1 MDDQKNK
8 KKTLTIST
16 SVTKKIDL
24 SSLSSDGKKTFAI
37 EKKTPFRSSR
47 ENKSSS
53 GTGTFKKPEVI
64 KKNVVRKFVEQQAT
78 KNFVKKDEKGAQKAK
93 LKLKDP
99 LSAKRDFKLTV
110 SRAMN
115 VEEIEIKQ
123 RSLASVK
130 RSRLKDKKTENSDD
144 KKEIKKVIKEVNIP
158 EQITIQELSNRMAER
173 SAEVIKFLLNMKVA
187 ATINHVIDKDTA
199 EYIVKEFGHTPI
211 VESSPNLEIKKKKN
225 LLEGKIKNRPPVVT
239 IMGHVDHGKTSLL
252 DALRDANVVS
262 GEHGGITQHIGAYQ
276 VKTEKNQ
283 TITFIDTP
291 GHAAFTEMRARGSK
305 ITDIVVL
312 VVAANDGIM
321 PQTIEAIQH
330 SKAAKVPI
338 IVAINKC
345 DLPDKN
351 ITKIK
356 NDLMKY
362 ELIAEDF
369 SGDTLFVEVSATQKT
384 NLDKLKESILL
395 QSEILDLSASFSG
408 SAAGVV
414 IESKIDKGKGPVSTV
429 LITNGILKRADHFV
443 CGNTYG
449 KIRAMINHEGKIIN
463 EAQPS
468 MPVEILGMNESA
480 FAGAEFTVTDNEE
493 KAKEIAEFNRSSS
506 GNIKKVVK
514 DKASIFESLSSKE
527 ELNIIIKSDVQ
538 GSSEAL
544 KSSINKIEH
553 PEVKANIIL
562 SDIGM
567 INESDVSLAKA
578 SNAILIGFNVKP
590 NNQAKKLA
598 EQQHV
603 EIKYFNIIYEVLE
616 LIEKGLSGLL
626 EPEVKETVIG
636 TAEILK
642 VFKVSDA
649 GKIAGSKVT
658 EGEITNKARARLI
671 RDGAVVYTGEIL
683 SIFREKNQVKEVKN
697 GVECGISLKDFID
710 FKEKDIIEA
719 YLSENIDRQI

>member
-1 MDDQKNK
+1 MEDQKNK
-8 KKTLTIST
+8 KKTLTLST
-16 SVTKKIDL
+16 NVTKKIDL
-24 SSLSSDGKKTFAI
+24 SSLSSDGKKTFSI
-37 EKKTPFRSSR
+37 EKKIPFRSTR
-47 ENKSSS
+47 DNKSNLGSS
-53 GTGTFKKPEVI
+53 AFKKPTTI

-78 KNFVKKDEKGAQKAK
+78 KNFVKKIEKGAQKAK
-93 LKLKDP
+93 LKLDP

-130 RSRLKDKKTENSDD
+130 RSRLKDKRVENSDD
-144 KKEIKKVIKEVNIP
+144 KREIKKVIKEVNVP

-173 SAEVIKFLLNMKVA
+173 SADVIKFLFNMKVV

-211 VESSPNLEIKKKKN
+211 VESFPNIAVKKKKN
-225 LLEGKIKNRPPVVT
+225 QLEGKIENRPPVVT

-262 GEHGGITQHIGAYQ
+262 NEHGGITQHIGAYQ
-276 VKTEKNQ
+276 VKTGKNQ

-305 ITDIVVL
+305 ITDIVIL

-356 NDLMKY
+356 NELMKY

-369 SGDTLFVEVSATQKT
+369 SGDTLFVEVSATQKI
-384 NLDKLKESILL
+384 NLDKLKENILL

-408 SAAGVV
+408 PATGVV

-429 LITNGILKRADHFV
+429 LISNGLLKKADYFV

-449 KIRAMINHEGKIIN
+449 KIRAMINHEGKIVN
-463 EAQPS
+463 EAPPS
-468 MPVEILGMNESA
+468 MPVEILGMNESV
-480 FAGAEFTVTDNEE
+480 FAGAEFAVTENEE
-493 KAKEIAEFNRSSS
+493 KAKEIAEFNKSNSST
-506 GNIKKVVK
+506 IKKVVK
-514 DKASIFESLSSKE
+514 DKTSIFENLNNKE

-544 KSSINKIEH
+544 KNAINKIEH

-578 SNAILIGFNVKP
+578 SNALLIGFNVKP

-658 EGEITNKARARLI
+658 DGEITNKAKARLI

-719 YLSENIDRQI
+719 YLSESIDRQI

>member
-1 MDDQKNK
+1 MEDQKDK

-16 SVTKKIDL
+16 NISKKIDI
-24 SSLSSDGKKTFAI
+24 SSLSRDGKKTFSI

-47 ENKSSS
+47 DNKSTS
-53 GTGTFKKPEVI
+53 GSGTFKKTVPV
-64 KKNVVRKFVEQQAT
+64 KKNVVRNFIEQQAT
-78 KNFVKKDEKGAQKAK
+78 KNFVKKDDKGPSKTK
-93 LKLKDP
+93 LKLDP
-99 LSAKRDFKLTV
+99 LSTKRDFKLTV

-115 VEEIEIKQ
+115 VEEVEIKQ

-130 RSRLKDKKTENSDD
+130 RSRLKDKKTDNFDD
-144 KKEIKKVIKEVNIP
+144 KKDIKKVIKDVNIP

-173 SAEVIKFLLNMKVA
+173 SADVIKFLFNMKVA

-211 VESSPNLEIKKKKN
+211 IESSPNLEIKKKKN
-225 LLEGKIKNRPPVVT
+225 QLEGKIENRPPVVT

-262 GEHGGITQHIGAYQ
+262 GEYGGITQHIGAYQ
-276 VKTEKNQ
+276 VKTGKNQ
-283 TITFIDTP
+283 IITFIDTP

-305 ITDIVVL
+305 ITDIVIL

-369 SGDTLFVEVSATQKT
+369 SGDTLFVEVSATQKI

-395 QSEILDLSASFSG
+395 QSEMLDLSASFSG
-408 SAAGVV
+408 SATGVV

-429 LITNGILKRADHFV
+429 LIANGLLKKADYFV

-449 KIRAMINHEGKIIN
+449 KIRAMINHEGKIVS
-463 EAQPS
+463 EAFPS
-468 MPVEILGMNESA
+468 MPVEILGMNESVS
-480 FAGAEFTVTDNEE
+480 AGAEFAVTESED
-493 KAKEIAEFNRSSS
+493 KAKEISEFNKSSS
-506 GNIKKVVK
+506 GTVKVAVK
-514 DKASIFESLSSKE
+514 DKASIFDNVSNKE

-544 KSSINKIEH
+544 KNAINKIEH

-578 SNAILIGFNVKP
+578 SSALLIGFNVKP
-590 NNQAKKLA
+590 NSQAKKLA

-603 EIKYFNIIYEVLE
+603 AIKYFNIIYEVLE

-636 TAEILK
+636 SAEILK

-658 EGEITNKARARLI
+658 EGEIINKAKARLI

-719 YLSENIDRQI
+719 FLSEKIDRQI

>member
-1 MDDQKNK
+1 MVDQKNK

-16 SVTKKIDL
+16 NTSKKIDL
-24 SSLSSDGKKTFAI
+24 SSLSSDGKKTFSI
-37 EKKTPFRSSR
+37 EKKTPFKSSR
-47 ENKSSS
+47 DNKSNVKS
-53 GTGTFKKPEVI
+53 GISKKTDPA
-64 KKNVVRKFVEQQAT
+64 KKTIVRKFIEQQAT
-78 KNFVKKDEKGAQKAK
+78 KNFIKKGEKVPPKTK
-93 LKLKDP
+93 LKLDP
-99 LSAKRDFKLTV
+99 LSSKRDFKLTV

-115 VEEIEIKQ
+115 VEEVEIKQ

-130 RSRLKDKKTENSDD
+130 RARLKEKKSDNSDE
-144 KKEIKKVIKEVNIP
+144 KRETTKVIKDVNVP
-158 EQITIQELSNRMAER
+158 DQITIQELSNRMAER
-173 SAEVIKFLLNMKVA
+173 SSDVIKFLFNMKVV
-187 ATINHVIDKDTA
+187 ATINHIIDKDTA
-199 EYIVKEFGHTPI
+199 EYIVKEFGHNPI
-211 VESSPNLEIKKKKN
+211 VEAAPGLEIKKKKN
-225 LLEGKIKNRPPVVT
+225 QLQGKIEKRPPVVT

-252 DALRDANVVS
+252 DALRDSNVVS

-276 VKTEKNQ
+276 VKTDKKE

-369 SGDTLFVEVSATQKT
+369 SGETLFVEVSATQKT
-384 NLDKLKESILL
+384 NLDKLKESISL

-408 SAAGVV
+408 PATGIV
-414 IESKIDKGKGPVSTV
+414 IESKIDKGKGPVSTI
-429 LITNGILKRADHFV
+429 LITNGILKKADYFV

-449 KIRAMINHEGKIIN
+449 KIRAMINYEGKLIN
-463 EAQPS
+463 EASPS
-468 MPVEILGMNESA
+468 MPVEILGMNESV
-480 FAGAEFTVTDNEE
+480 FAGAEFVVTENEN
-493 KAKEIAEFNRSSS
+493 KAKEIAEFYKS
-506 GNIKKVVK
+506 GSIPVK
-514 DKASIFESLSSKE
+514 PVIVDKTSIFENQNTKE
-527 ELNIIIKSDVQ
+527 ELDIIIKSDVQ

-544 KSSINKIEH
+544 KNAINKIEH

-562 SDIGM
+562 ADIGM

-578 SNAILIGFNVKP
+578 SNALLIGFNVKP

-616 LIEKGLSGLL
+616 LVEKGLSGLL
-626 EPEVKETVIG
+626 EPETKETIIG
-636 TAEILK
+636 SAEILK

-658 EGEITNKARARLI
+658 EGEIKNKAKARLI
-671 RDGAVVYTGEIL
+671 RDGAVVYTGEIS
-683 SIFREKNQVKEVKN
+683 SIFREKNQVKEVKS
-697 GVECGISLKDFID
+697 GLECGISLKDFID
-710 FKEKDIIEA
+710 LKEKDVIEA
-719 YLSENIDRQI
+719 YFSEKMDRQI